1 MWFHFSWLIGTKH
14 SHYLKTKSQLSS
26 VSSGDC
32 NFTSFSCWSLPA
44 KMTHNLSISSLNFV
58 TCKPFQTYPKQKLSS
73 SFTPLLQ
80 ARKLLSKHRVHTRE
94 YLHPI
99 HVHQHPSCIQLIPHM
114 LPEPILQGILLNG
127 TLISALSLSK
137 YKILTPAGLRHAAFL
152 GVLLWT
158 TVRWQ
163 GYLLCITLLIIGSLL
178 TRVGRKQKEQL
189 GIAEGRGGARG
200 PENLWGAAGVAA
212 ICALTIGLL
221 GSSYDHLREGLF
233 VAYSAAIATKLAD
246 TSSSE
251 IGKAFGTRT
260 YLITTLKPVP
270 RGTEGAVSL
279 EGTTA
284 GFLVACAT
292 AVLALAIGLISKSPD
307 VPVVIIAAMLAT
319 TAESVIGAALQKKLK
334 WSNEFVNFI
343 NTAIGALSALVLH
356 GLLMNMGYV

>member
-1 MWFHFSWLIGTKH
+1 MTRIL
-14 SHYLKTKSQLSS
+14 L
-26 VSSGDC
+26 
-32 NFTSFSCWSLPA
+32 TSP
-44 KMTHNLSISSLNFV
+44 LNFV
-58 TCKPFQTYPKQKLSS
+58 PSKPLGGYPKNTLST
-73 SFTPLLQ
+73 SFTPVFQ
-80 ARKLLSKHRVHTRE
+80 ARKLLPKYRLHTRKR
-94 YLHPI
+94 LQPI
-99 HVHQHPSCIQLIPHM
+99 HVHSSPSCMQL
-114 LPEPILQGILLNG
+114 LPYVSTEPILQGILLNG

-137 YKILTPAGLRHAAFL
+137 KKILTPAGLRHAAFL

-189 GIAEGRGGARG
+189 GIAEARGGARG

-212 ICALTIGLL
+212 ICALAIAFVGSSHQILQEGLL
-221 GSSYDHLREGLF
+221 

-260 YLITTLKPVP
+260 YLITTLQPVP
-270 RGTEGAVSL
+270 RGTEGAISL

-284 GFLVACAT
+284 GFVVACAT
-292 AVLALAIGLISKSPD
+292 AVLALSIGLISKGLD
-307 VPVVIIAAMLAT
+307 VPVVILAAMIAT
-319 TAESVIGAALQKKLK
+319 TAESIIGAALQKKLK

-343 NTAIGALSALVLH
+343 NTAIGALSALILH
-356 GLLMNMGYV
+356 GVLISMGYV